1 MIILF
6 VHGWSVRHTETYGDL
21 PRWLA
26 TQTDADG
33 RRFEVEN
40 VFLGKYISFDD
51 TVTVDDIA
59 RALQHAIRQGRVVLE
74 DEMGSG
80 GFVDSTVR
88 SAGAP
93 AVVLRERGPRDF
105 EEIPPSELQ
114 LVARRLVRDQGFKSG
129 SDAHLRAVLEFFD
142 LRRLTVQVGTRM
154 LDILARRYPYV
165 DELLDADNQQK

>member
-1 MIILF
+1 M
-6 VHGWSVRHTETYGDL
+6 
-21 PRWLA
+21 A
-26 TQTDADG
+26 TPAQVADG
-33 RRFEVEN
+33 LVRIINREGPMLAKRAYDLYLRGDGVRRMGGELKRSMN
-40 VFLGKYISFDD
+40 
-51 TVTVDDIA
+51 
-59 RALQHAIRQGRVVLE
+59 RALQHAIRQGRVVKE

-80 GFVDSTVR
+80 GLVNSIVR

-114 LVARRLVRDQGFKSG
+114 LVARRLVRDQGFESG

-154 LDILARRYPYV
+154 LDILARRYSYL
-165 DELLDADNQQK
+165 DELLDNDDQQK